1 MSLRI
6 EIGGRYSTETG
17 APASD
22 STALT
27 PGATPNEV
35 RSARAKLT
43 LPVPWT
49 QGAAHVYGE
58 YEQDIFDAD
67 KRLAAVGGE
76 YQLDTKTR
84 LYARHELISSLGGPF
99 ELPSGSLVI
108 ASQTRDRFT
117 GTATFVAPSLG
128 LTRRFVF
135 RLSGTVDTASATRG
149 SYLVSVTGGL
159 PGALTGDGGF
169 EGRVTGGV
177 DLRLDGQ
184 LRNPGDQCH
193 MTVNV
198 VGTPAAAAHASVPQG
213 QLGDST
219 LGTLP
224 RLFRR

>member
-1 MSLRI
+1 CSQEPCPRRV
-6 EIGGRYSTETG
+6 GGRTIARLG
-17 APASD
+17 PGGV
-22 STALT
+22 STA
-27 PGATPNEV
+27 ATSFRIPADLPSGVYVVYVTVDGDQRVPESNEANNTRTSAVVAVIPDV
-35 RSARAKLT
+35 RGTRPVSATGT
-43 LPVPWT
+43 L
-49 QGAAHVYGE
+49 
-58 YEQDIFDAD
+58 DACTD
-67 KRLAAVGGE
+67 P
-76 YQLDTKTR
+76 
-84 LYARHELISSLGGPF
+84 SLGGPF

-224 RLFRR
+224 R